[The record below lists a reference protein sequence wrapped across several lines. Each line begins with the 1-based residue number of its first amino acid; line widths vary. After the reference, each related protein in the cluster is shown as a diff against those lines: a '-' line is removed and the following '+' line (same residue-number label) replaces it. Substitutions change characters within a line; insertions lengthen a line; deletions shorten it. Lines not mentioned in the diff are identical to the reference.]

1 MTTVPPNVDRVHFR
15 LNETEHV
22 LVVSCYALREL
33 LFMEYCRL
41 MEKGHSWKKTPRVLV
56 GRKTFFRITEGIT
69 PELDSVLLFRVEYE
83 RFKYQFASICGFDL
97 YVLPWFDEGMIF
109 LPEELDEKA

>member
-15 LNETEHV
+15 LNETDHV
-22 LVVSCYALREL
+22 LVISCYALREL
-33 LFMEYCRL
+33 LFKEYCRL
-41 MEKGHSWKKTPRVLV
+41 MKRGYYWKKTPRVLV
-56 GRKTFFRITEGIT
+56 GRKTFFQITEGLT
-69 PELDSVLLFRVEYE
+69 PEFDSVLLFRVDYD
-83 RFKYQFASICGFDL
+83 RFKYRPASIGGFDL